1 MTGIKANWH
10 SPINV
15 KFAIPNFVPLTK
27 SDAIRYK
34 QLIISNNL

>member
-15 KFAIPNFVPLTK
+15 KFAIPNLSPDYKVMP
-27 SDAIRYK
+27 IRYK
-34 QLIISNNL
+34 QLIISYKL